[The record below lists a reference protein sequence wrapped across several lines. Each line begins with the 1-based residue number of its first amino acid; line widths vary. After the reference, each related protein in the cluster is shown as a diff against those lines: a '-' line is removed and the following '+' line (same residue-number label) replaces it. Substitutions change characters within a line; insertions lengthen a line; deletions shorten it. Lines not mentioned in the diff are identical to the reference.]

1 MLRVGVLQKSSPAK
15 HGSRWELGVNH
26 EDTLNERGARSK
38 GRNKMIGNDLS
49 STDYVHRLQGDWVDL
64 IINGELH
71 PINLSIVAG
80 LNYSGAG
87 ISMILAGQ
95 TMHIPMNRSNYQHF
109 WQLVKL
115 GQREIKFTDEVFA
128 AVTAQVQAKKEKDKK
143 DAEEEEE
150 INRPPKRKD
159 S

>member
-1 MLRVGVLQKSSPAK
+1 MRGRTFNTET
-15 HGSRWELGVNH
+15 GYFELDEG
-26 EDTLNERGARSK
+26 E
-38 GRNKMIGNDLS
+38 KMKELK
-49 STDYVHRLQGDWVDL
+49 GDWVEL

-95 TMHIPMNRSNYQHF
+95 TMHIPMNHSNYQHF
-109 WQLVKL
+109 WELLKL
-115 GQREIKFTDEVFA
+115 GKREIKFTDEVFA
-128 AVTAQVQAKKEKDKK
+128 HVTAQAVAKKEKELK
-143 DAEEEEE
+143 DAQEKEKVDTETPEG
-150 INRPPKRKD
+150 KD